1 MRGIFDLIFRY
12 REKRSPDQLGL
23 FPEKVHIEAMPERR
37 YLWTSR
43 ILVIVGAMSICFSIS
58 LAMTIYIL
66 LPQRGAYP
74 QFITLDEVTSG
85 LKRVQPQEISSY
97 AQPLITESLLQKY
110 VMMRHEVPL
119 KQYELMSRWAE
130 NSEFYDLSTDE
141 VYQKFRLKMTN
152 EQINNFIINNM
163 RREIIFEE
171 TRHLSNN
178 LWLFQFRTL
187 TRRGDNVV
195 PKIDRWRAYV
205 KVSYERPKEG
215 ERIKRTNPFG
225 MKIVNYSLA
234 YLGDVRAEQEDTYL
248 DAVKRIRTRE
258 ADK

>member
-43 ILVIVGAMSICFSIS
+43 ILVIIGALSICLSIS

-74 QFITLDEVTSG
+74 QFITHDEVTSG
-85 LKRVQPQEISSY
+85 LQKVEQQEITVY
-97 AQPLITESLLQKY
+97 AQQLLTEGLLEKY
-110 VMMRHEVPL
+110 VQMRHEIPV
-119 KQYELMSRWAE
+119 KQYELMSRWME
-130 NSEFYDLSTDE
+130 GSEFYELSTDE

-152 EQINNFIINNM
+152 AQINNFIINNM
-163 RREIIFEE
+163 RREVVFLA
-171 TRHLSNN
+171 TRPMRNN
-178 LWLFQFRTL
+178 LWMFQFRTI

-195 PKIDRWRAYV
+195 PKIDNWRAYV
-205 KVSYERPKEG
+205 KVAFEKPQEG
-215 ERIKRTNPFG
+215 QRIKRTNPFG

-234 YLGDVRAEQEDTYL
+234 YLGEAKAEKEDSYL

-258 ADK
+258 ADR